1 MDKLFYII
9 YNSYYKHGNFKNDIP
24 VTTVGGIF
32 LFCVYSIF
40 TAVLMVFY
48 WINAPHSMLP
58 KTSRGIILFS
68 VIIFGAITY
77 FLFFYNKRH
86 LKIYE
91 RYKDN
96 LFLNSFSGK
105 ILGFTVII
113 FIYLMPLI
121 ICFLRNITVLGRW
134 F

>member
-9 YNSYYKHGNFKNDIP
+9 YNSYYKHGDFKKDIP
-24 VTTVGGIF
+24 VATVGGIF

-40 TAVLMVFY
+40 AAVFMVFY
-48 WINAPHSMLP
+48 WISTPHSMLP
-58 KTSRGIILFS
+58 KIARVIILFS
-68 VIIFGAITY
+68 VIIFGAITF

-96 LFLNSFSGK
+96 LFLNSSGGK
-105 ILGFTVII
+105 ILGFTVLI

-121 ICFLRNITVLGRW
+121 ICFLRNIIVLGRW
-134 F
+134 L